1 MNYFSGYK
9 RIPEGWQQ
17 AEIKNDQY
25 QNERRR
31 QLLEKMQQKQLNREK
46 KKNKET
52 KKKQQNKIA
61 TDPRVVRLNNE
72 MNQLKQELSKAK
84 KQVATVS
91 KKRREDKKHIRELSQ
106 QLERQQQQAK
116 VEKEEMRQKV
126 IEQQRKTEQLYQ
138 KLEEVGWDT
147 DNHAL
152 QELQKRNQI
161 IIYLLQKNSQM
172 QHYLERIHKASD
184 LLKKRND
191 RLNKKLEKL
200 SNRNATY
207 LKIMEKKKQELQQ
220 LYKVNQR
227 QTEQLAKKKQNFVQA
242 APQDLIHALI
252 QQLDTQSFY
261 KFNQL
266 NKLFNRYQW
275 IFEQQAN
282 DLQYQETNIFYGFV
296 EIEEGSIYFH
306 EVNTEQRRPLIV
318 EESFKRKDLL
328 TDGIAVRVHQK
339 TVDGPVYL
347 RYCYPIV
354 EQNKSK
360 RRSDK
365 YLKRISQKFKQP
377 SKKQLSIDAEKW
389 ASSLKIAVIGNKQIK
404 GFVKG
409 LQKYVKTVERIDAY
423 EYGEKALFE
432 RIRAVDYVYVC
443 IDSVP
448 HHVTNFLKSEIELM
462 EKTEFFYRP
471 SIDDGVTRMNYLYWL
486 QEGKRVEIKKNKKYV
501 LDKKQM

>member
-1 MNYFSGYK
+1 M
-9 RIPEGWQQ
+9 
-17 AEIKNDQY
+17 
-25 QNERRR
+25 
-31 QLLEKMQQKQLNREK
+31 
-46 KKNKET
+46 
-52 KKKQQNKIA
+52 
-61 TDPRVVRLNNE
+61 
-72 MNQLKQELSKAK
+72 
-84 KQVATVS
+84 
-91 KKRREDKKHIRELSQ
+91 
-106 QLERQQQQAK
+106 
-116 VEKEEMRQKV
+116 
-126 IEQQRKTEQLYQ
+126 
-138 KLEEVGWDT
+138 
-147 DNHAL
+147 
-152 QELQKRNQI
+152 
-161 IIYLLQKNSQM
+161 
-172 QHYLERIHKASD
+172 
-184 LLKKRND
+184 
-191 RLNKKLEKL
+191 
-200 SNRNATY
+200 
-207 LKIMEKKKQELQQ
+207 
-220 LYKVNQR
+220 YKVNQR
-227 QTEQLAKKKQNFVQA
+227 QTEQLAKKKQNVVQA

-282 DLQYQETNIFYGFV
+282 NLQYQETNIFYGFV
-296 EIEEGSIYFH
+296 EIEEDNIYFY

-339 TVDGPVYL
+339 IVDGPVYL

-365 YLKRISQKFKQP
+365 YLKRTRQKSKQS

-471 SIDDGVTRMNYLYWL
+471 SIDDGVIRMNYLYWL
-486 QEGKRVEIKKNKKYV
+486 LEGKRVEIKKNKKYV